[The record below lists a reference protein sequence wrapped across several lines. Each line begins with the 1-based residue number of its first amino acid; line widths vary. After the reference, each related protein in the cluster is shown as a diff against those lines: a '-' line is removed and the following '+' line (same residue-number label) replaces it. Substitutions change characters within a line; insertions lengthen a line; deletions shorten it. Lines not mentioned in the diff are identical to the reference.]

1 MKRLGWLLLA
11 FAALIALPGSR
22 SQAAHSEQRERATQ
36 TIAGEVL
43 IKVAPESTPA
53 AQMALVQALGG
64 EIFDR
69 IPQLGYVA
77 ARFPQLS
84 GAVQPEA
91 TAALLSTLAAHPL
104 VERAMPNGRLRATD
118 QLDPQP
124 AGPYRPDLAGS
135 WLSYLPLVGGQ
146 PARPNDPYLSGQ
158 YAWEVIEAYDGWLY
172 GEGSPAVVVAVID
185 SGIQPDHPDLQAKLV
200 PGYDFVADDATP
212 NDEQGHGTHVA
223 GTVAAS
229 TNNGVGVAG
238 TCPQCRLM
246 AVRVLDATGYG
257 SELDVAKGIV
267 YAADHGAQVI
277 NLSLGGDLEVV
288 ALADAV
294 NYAWGKGVL
303 LACAAG
309 NGGFAGNAVQ
319 YPAYYGNCLAVGATD
334 EWDQR
339 AYYSTY
345 GTWVDLAAPGSSIYS
360 TALPSSYALLSGTSM
375 ATPHVAGVAGILVAS
390 GLNNTEIRARLQD
403 TADTIDGT
411 GEHWSNGRLNM
422 LRALR
427 GY

>member
-1 MKRLGWLLLA
+1 MKRLGWLLMA

-22 SQAAHSEQRERATQ
+22 SQAAHSEQRERAAQ

-43 IKVAPESTPA
+43 IKVVPESTPA

-84 GAVQPEA
+84 SAAQPEQ

-124 AGPYRPDLAGS
+124 AGPYRSDLAGS

-172 GEGSPAVVVAVID
+172 GEGSQAVIVAVID
-185 SGIQPDHPDLQAKLV
+185 SGIQPDHPDLHAKLV
-200 PGYDFVADDATP
+200 PGYDFVADDAAP

-277 NLSLGGDLEVV
+277 NLSLGGDLEVA

-309 NGGFAGNAVQ
+309 NGGFAGNTVQ

-360 TALPSSYALLSGTSM
+360 TALPGGYALLSGTSM
-375 ATPHVAGVAGILVAS
+375 ATPHVAGVAGILAAS
-390 GLNNTEIRARLQD
+390 GLNNTEIRARIQG
-403 TADTIDGT
+403 TADAIDGT